1 MGPSELVVS
10 GILSLI
16 IYSIVLLAVY
26 KVFQIRND
34 VTEMKELLQTIKRNT
49 EQIPAA
55 AKTEAAE
62 AAPQSAEALV
72 RAVHDNWQVGAD
84 K

>member
-10 GILSLI
+10 GLLSLI
-16 IYSIVLLAVY
+16 VYSIVLLAVY
-26 KVFQIRND
+26 KIFQIRND

-49 EQIPAA
+49 EEIPTAS
-55 AKTEAAE
+55 KTAAAE
-62 AAPQSAEALV
+62 AAPQSAETLV
-72 RAVHDNWQVGAD
+72 RAVHENWQVAD